1 MTGLLE
7 IAVAFLRLGIFGFG
21 GPVAHAAMMQD
32 EFVRRRGWLTND
44 EFVGAL
50 AATNL
55 IPGPN
60 STEMAIHLGY
70 RRRGVAGGLVGGV
83 AFILPAAALVLALSW
98 AYFRWGTLPTI
109 EDLFT
114 GIQPVVVALI
124 AFAAWRL
131 RAPATRSPLAAV
143 IAVTAFALAL
153 ALPRWEVVALLAAG
167 IVLLVARP
175 RIGARLAAVAPLA
188 LALPASAS
196 WFTIG
201 GVSLPAM
208 AFTFLKVGGL
218 LFGGGYVMIPLLEPD
233 AVKAGW
239 LTEQQFLDGLAI
251 GQATP
256 GPIVTTATF
265 VGYAAAGW
273 AGAAV
278 ATVAVFAPAFIFAM
292 TLGYSME
299 RLADAPHVRAFL
311 DGVSAAVFGAIAGA
325 AVALALALAATPLSI
340 VLLAASAATLLRG
353 LIPAYLLV
361 GIGGGVGVAAGA
373 LGAA

>member
-1 MTGLLE
+1 MTGLPE
-7 IAVAFLRLGIFGFG
+7 MAVAFLRLGVFGFG

-98 AYFRWGTLPTI
+98 AYFRWGTLPTM

-124 AFAAWRL
+124 AFGAWRL
-131 RAPATRSPLAAV
+131 RTPATRSPLAAV
-143 IAVTAFALAL
+143 IAIAAFALTL

-208 AFTFLKVGGL
+208 ALTFLKVGGL

-233 AVKAGW
+233 AVNAGW
-239 LTEQQFLDGLAI
+239 LTERQFLDGLAI

-325 AVALALALAATPLSI
+325 AVALALALPATPLSV

-373 LGAA
+373 LGVT

>member
-1 MTGLLE
+1 
-7 IAVAFLRLGIFGFG
+7 
-21 GPVAHAAMMQD
+21 MMQD

-44 EFVGAL
+44 EFIGAL

-83 AFILPAAALVLALSW
+83 AFILPAATLVLALSW
-98 AYFRWGTLPTI
+98 AYFRWGTLPTM

-131 RAPATRSPLAAV
+131 RAPATRSPLAAA
-143 IAVTAFALAL
+143 IAIAAFALTL
-153 ALPRWEVVALLAAG
+153 TLPRWEVVALLAAG
-167 IVLLVARP
+167 VVLLAARP
-175 RIGARLAAVAPLA
+175 RIGAGLAAVAPFA
-188 LALPASAS
+188 LAVPVSAS
-196 WFTIG
+196 WFMVA

-208 AFTFLKVGGL
+208 AFTFLKVGAL

-233 AVKAGW
+233 AVNAGW

-278 ATVAVFAPAFIFAM
+278 ATVAVFAPAFVFAM

-299 RLADAPHVRAFL
+299 RLPDAPHVRAFV
-311 DGVSAAVFGAIAGA
+311 DGVSAAVFGAIAGV

-340 VLLAASAATLLRG
+340 VLLAASVAVLFRG

-373 LGAA
+373 LGVA